1 MCDVTLISFINN
13 YTATGIN
20 LGDRPLT
27 VNGSNFIDL
36 STKSLAF
43 YQRYI
48 ASFVAN
54 NNADSEMLS
63 ATISKYMTAHDH
75 ALKRPMWQS
84 LCYSI
89 LYYVSQHGLTVNPQN
104 FIHDNYFCV
113 LIVHHFLFSS
123 LVQKVWCITVPLFFV
138 YFHVIFPPY
147 PRKLKIVD
155 LWYICS

>member
-13 YTATGIN
+13 YTTTRID

-36 STKSLAF
+36 STPRLAF

-54 NNADSEMLS
+54 SSADSEMLS
-63 ATISKYMTAHDH
+63 AEISKYLTAHDH
-75 ALKRPMWQS
+75 ALNRPMWQF

-89 LYYVSQHGLTVNPQN
+89 LYYVSQHGL
-104 FIHDNYFCV
+104 
-113 LIVHHFLFSS
+113 L
-123 LVQKVWCITVPLFFV
+123 
-138 YFHVIFPPY
+138 
-147 PRKLKIVD
+147 
-155 LWYICS
+155 YIP